1 MLFLRRFF
9 LALIG
14 LIFPLILIGHTI
26 TYLLN
31 SGVSTNALLKQ
42 SGAYSIAAEQMRSVI
57 IGSQR
62 IPEQYQTIFNKSV
75 NDAITD
81 QSVESVI
88 QPALVDIVIWMQQPQ
103 DTPAPDVI
111 LIIKPIKDSLLVA
124 LQANELPAP
133 ELNFFSTT
141 LTQQVPDQ
149 IKLSGLQQ
157 LTGAQGA
164 QTTTTSAEGS
174 PESFQ
179 TIVQSIKNTYTLIQN
194 SLVALTILAL
204 CLIAGYALSAHAS
217 RVNMMMAP
225 ALLLAI
231 ESALLFT
238 LAIALPMLAKSSSAI
253 TLTDL
258 PLRIAGQI
266 AIQVTFPSAV
276 TWVIATIIY
285 VLSLLL
291 WRRNTVRR
299 QGGPIIKTN
308 LQRR

>member
-179 TIVQSIKNTYTLIQN
+179 TTVQSIKNTYTLIQN

-204 CLIAGYALSAHAS
+204 CLIAGYALSARAS

-238 LAIALPMLAKSSSAI
+238 LAIALPMLAKSSGAI

-266 AIQVTFPSAV
+266 ATQVTFPSAV

-308 LQRR
+308 LPRR